1 MAEERVKTKD
11 KREAAGEEPAADAQ
25 PPAGETAAVEANEA
39 ATPSEAAGEAAE
51 QPAAEPEKEDVEQD
65 IEELMAKA
73 RERDEYL
80 ALAQRTQA
88 DFENFRKRKAREVSE
103 AEQRGVARLAKELL
117 PALDSLELALKH
129 LDEESA
135 QGVRSVHNEFSAAL
149 ARAGVEGFSPEGE
162 PFDPNEHEA
171 MSKRAVEG
179 AKPGTVADVFQ
190 RGYRVNGTVL
200 RPARVVVAE

>member
-1 MAEERVKTKD
+1 M
-11 KREAAGEEPAADAQ
+11 AGERNTQKVEEQQEEAVE
-25 PPAGETAAVEANEA
+25 ETASSPSPDAVV
-39 ATPSEAAGEAAE
+39 E
-51 QPAAEPEKEDVEQD
+51 QPEQDGDPPEKEDVEQD
-65 IEELMAKA
+65 LDELLAKA

-88 DFENFRKRKAREVSE
+88 DFENFRKRKQREVSE
-103 AEQRGVARLAKELL
+103 AEARGVARLAKELL

-129 LDEESA
+129 LDDEAAE
-135 QGVRSVHNEFSAAL
+135 GVRSVHNEFAAAL

-179 AKPGTVADVFQ
+179 AEPGTVADVFQ